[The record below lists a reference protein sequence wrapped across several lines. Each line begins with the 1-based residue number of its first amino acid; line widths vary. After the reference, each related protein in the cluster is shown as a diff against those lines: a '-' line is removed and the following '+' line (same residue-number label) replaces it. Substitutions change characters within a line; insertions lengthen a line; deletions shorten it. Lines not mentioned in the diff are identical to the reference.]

1 MSNITRNNIIAAIA
15 LGVTLFFAA
24 KSEERKQQKSI
35 VADLHVAVDTSTFKY
50 KRLAYVPVNIP
61 AETKKEK
68 KAGKLILKVRN
79 TSFSDSLYLSRV
91 DYYDT
96 NGTLISNVLDSGH
109 IVLPMATREI
119 HVKKPDP
126 KILIDNF
133 IVGWRSNSQ
142 VEPLIQVVSLNN
154 QNIAIARDNGIL
166 IEDHTV
172 L

>member
-1 MSNITRNNIIAAIA
+1 MSKITRNNIIAAIA
-15 LGVTLFFAA
+15 LGVTLYFAA
-24 KSEERKQQKSI
+24 IFEGKKLEKNT
-35 VADLHVAVDTSTFKY
+35 VANVQVAIDTSTFKY
-50 KRLAYVPVNIP
+50 KRVAYVPVNIP

-68 KAGKLILKVRN
+68 KAAKLILKIRN
-79 TSFSDSLYLSRV
+79 TSFSDSLYLSKV

-109 IVLPMATREI
+109 VVMPMATREI
-119 HVKKPDP
+119 HVNKPDP
-126 KILIDNF
+126 KIMIDNF

-142 VEPLIQVVSLNN
+142 VDPLIQVVSLNN
-154 QNIAIARDNGIL
+154 QNVTVESDNGIL